1 MGRRSE
7 QRIVIAFPVVVRGT
21 DSRGSPFVVTTETHD
36 VSCTG
41 ASLRGLQS
49 VVAPGS
55 KIEIECQAQKAWYRV
70 QWASAANRT
79 KEWRIGVRCL
89 EPGKYIWGVA
99 PKEWAPDTFDAGESS
114 PQAPAVP
121 GVAAPVRTQEPPR
134 ERRRFARH
142 ACRLETQVT
151 TEGAYGPVVVKGKIT
166 DISLGGCYIEMLAP
180 LPEETPVELTFS
192 IGHAALHLAAKVCTA
207 QHGFG
212 MGLAF
217 TGMSPED
224 FEALRQF
231 APPAHDPKKRPEGAR
246 YGVPHAGPEPQIA
259 PASRAPAAR
268 EPGVRESAP
277 APAPV
282 NRLELHRAPS
292 AAELGPSDLPEPA
305 IAIEALVR
313 LLLRKKVISLA
324 ELLEELDR
332 LKATQT

>member
-49 VVAPGS
+49 IAPGA
-55 KIEIECQAQKAWYRV
+55 KIEIECQNQKAWYRV
-70 QWASAANRT
+70 QWASAANRI

-89 EPGKYIWGVA
+89 EPGKYIWGVP
-99 PKEWAPDTFDAGESS
+99 PKEWAPDTFEVGETI
-114 PQAPAVP
+114 PQVSAVSGAAVP
-121 GVAAPVRTQEPPR
+121 AAAQEPPR

-142 ACRLETQVT
+142 ACRIEAQVF
-151 TEGAYGPVVVKGKIT
+151 TEGAYGKVMMNGKIT
-166 DISLGGCYIEMLAP
+166 DISMGGCYVEMLAP
-180 LPEETPVELTFS
+180 LPEETPVELAFS
-192 IGHAALHLAAKVCTA
+192 VGQAPLHLAAKVCTA

-231 APPAHDPKKRPEGAR
+231 APPAKDVRKRPDAPQYAAPLAGA
-246 YGVPHAGPEPQIA
+246 EPQAAFPSRA
-259 PASRAPAAR
+259 PNPRAPAAR
-268 EPGVRESAP
+268 GPAP
-277 APAPV
+277 APAPAT
-282 NRLELHRAPS
+282 RLDLQHGASGLEF
-292 AAELGPSDLPEPA
+292 GPFDLPEPA
-305 IAIEALVR
+305 VAIEALVR
-313 LLLRKKVISLA
+313 LLLRKKAISLA
-324 ELLEELDR
+324 ELLEELER
-332 LKATQT
+332 LKATQP